1 MNQTQKSKNH
11 WSWIPSLYFAQGIP
25 YVAVMTVAVIMFK
38 RMGLSNTDIA
48 LYTSWLYLPW
58 VIKPLWSPFIDL
70 LKTKRLWII
79 SMQLL
84 IGAGF
89 AGIAFSIPTAFY
101 LQASLAFFWLVA
113 FSSATH
119 DIAADGFYMIALDE
133 HEQSLFV
140 GIRSTFYRIAM
151 IAGQGVLIWIAGALE
166 VSTGMQPVDIK
177 VQGITEQ
184 VAAIPA
190 VKDTTLGQSLPGEI
204 HFYTAA
210 ADQQMMIGTIPAD
223 SAQKV
228 IALARDYNVR
238 NGFSSNTET
247 KKAEEAKS
255 QDKSMWTEYVS
266 APLGDFIKKHFGE
279 KVASKKAD
287 LSGIAGNVTIVSVRL
302 SQKPENG
309 RDVVLNTS
317 FDKGDKSFTL
327 VQGERLV
334 FNGENWNKPAFVAV
348 QVNPNLKNASSVT
361 FSGVSG
367 NIPRAWSL
375 TFFILAALFGS
386 VFVYHRFVLPRPTGD
401 HPAKDVTAGNILK
414 EFVKTFS
421 TFFQK
426 PGIKTTLF
434 FLLTYR
440 IAESQLV
447 KLASPFM
454 LDSREMGGLG
464 LTTSQVGLFY
474 GTIGVI
480 ALTIGGILGGIAA
493 SKKGLKFWLW
503 PMTLSITLP
512 NLCYVYL
519 SQFQPDS
526 YFLIGITVAIE
537 QLGYGFGFTAYM
549 LYMIYAVMGQHK
561 TAHYAICTAFMA
573 LGMML
578 PGMIAGWMEDLL
590 GYKHFFIYVF
600 CCTSIVF
607 LASSMLKIDPSFGVK
622 KEKA

>member
-70 LKTKRLWII
+70 LKTKRLWIV

-89 AGIAFSIPTAFY
+89 AGIAFSIPTSFY

-166 VSTGMQPVDIK
+166 VSTGMKPVDINI
-177 VQGITEQ
+177 QGKTEQ
-184 VAAIPA
+184 VAASSA
-190 VKDTTLGQSLPGEI
+190 SKDTLLGQSLPGEI

-210 ADQQMMIGTIPAD
+210 AEHAMQIGTIPSD
-223 SAQKV
+223 SAQKM
-228 IALARDYNVR
+228 IAFARDYNLR
-238 NGFSSNTET
+238 NGFSTDTES
-247 KKAEEAKS
+247 KKAEVAKS
-255 QDKSMWTEYVS
+255 QNSSVWSTYVS
-266 APLGDFIKKHFGE
+266 EPLGNYLKKHFGE
-279 KVASKKAD
+279 NVRAKKAKV
-287 LSGIAGNVTIVSVRL
+287 SSTAGNVTIVAVRL

-317 FDKGDKSFTL
+317 LDFGDKSFTL

-334 FNGENWNKPAFVAV
+334 FKGENWNKPAFVAV
-348 QVNPNLKNASSVT
+348 QVNPNLTKASSAT

-386 VFVYHRFVLPRPTGD
+386 IFVYHRIVLPRPD
-401 HPAKDVTAGNILK
+401 DDRPSKDVTAGNIMR
-414 EFVKTFS
+414 EFLNTFS

-440 IAESQLV
+440 FAESQLV

-454 LDSREMGGLG
+454 LDAKEMGGLG

-480 ALTIGGILGGIAA
+480 SLTIGGILGGIAA

-503 PMTLSITLP
+503 PMTLSITIP
-512 NLCYVYL
+512 NLCYVFL
-519 SQFQPDS
+519 SQVQPDN
-526 YFLIGITVAIE
+526 YFLIGITVAVE
-537 QLGYGFGFTAYM
+537 QLGYGFGFTAYT
-549 LYMIYAVMGQHK
+549 LYMIYVAVGEHK

-578 PGMIAGWMEDLL
+578 PGMVAGWVEDLL

-600 CCTSIVF
+600 CCTILVY
-607 LASSMLKIDPSFGVK
+607 LASSMLKIDPTFGVK
-622 KEKA
+622 KNKN